1 MNFSDAFK
9 MAATEKM
16 TENGGKAYSSTGSNL
31 LNLFS
36 TVGGLRNVSD
46 ATIIDMFKKSRD
58 EDKELAD
65 NLVHYS
71 RNIRNNGCGERRVG
85 RILLK
90 ELAALD
96 PQKII
101 RNFQTIVDNGRWD
114 DLFCLFD
121 TSCEDKMMVFY
132 LKQIVDDI
140 AHLQKKEPV
149 SLAAKWMPSINTSS
163 KKTREMAK
171 KFCRFADISEKDYRK
186 TLSALR
192 SYLKITERLMSDREW
207 SKIDFETVPSNAMN
221 RYSTAFARNCG
232 DKWKE
237 YLNSV
242 KNGEKKINVGTLFPY
257 DIIKPVVEDNCIS
270 SSVVDYY
277 DTDVINIQWNSLPNY
292 VDDEKSV
299 VCMCDVSGSMYIDD
313 CRPMAT
319 SVGLGIY
326 FAQHNQGTYHNMY
339 MTFSNVP
346 HFITIED
353 GANICDIVKK
363 MIRKDVGYNTNLDKG
378 FEAIWNIARETNDA
392 PAALIVISDMEI
404 DSYKEGS
411 FGIAEKW
418 EKKFEEIGLKMP
430 KLILWNVESRN
441 GDTFLSTKYNPNV
454 AFISG
459 QSAST
464 FAHLQTLI
472 EKDAYSAMVEILALP
487 QFQWK

>member
-9 MAATEKM
+9 MAATEKI

-65 NLVHYS
+65 NLILYS

-90 ELAALD
+90 ELAVLD

-140 AHLQKKEPV
+140 AHLQKEEPV

-207 SKIDFETVPSNAMN
+207 NKIDFEAVPSNAMN

-232 DKWKE
+232 DKWME

-257 DIIKPVVEDNCIS
+257 DIIEPVVIDNCDFILGHC
-270 SSVVDYY
+270 Y
-277 DTDVINIQWNSLPNY
+277 DADIINVQWNSLPDY
-292 VDDEKSV
+292 VNGEKSV
-299 VCMCDVSGSMYIDD
+299 VCMCDISGSM
-313 CRPMAT
+313 CVNGCQPMAT

-353 GANICDIVKK
+353 GANVCDIVEK
-363 MIRKDVGYNTNLDKG
+363 MMKKDVGYNTNLDKG

-418 EKKFEEIGLKMP
+418 EKKFGEIGLKMP

-472 EKDAYSAMVEILALP
+472 EKDAYSAMVEILSLP

>member
-9 MAATEKM
+9 MAAAEKM

-36 TVGGLRNVSD
+36 TIGGLRNVSD

-65 NLVHYS
+65 NLVLYS

-207 SKIDFETVPSNAMN
+207 SKIDFEAVPSNAMN
-221 RYSTAFARNCG
+221 RYSMAFARNCG
-232 DKWKE
+232 NKWTE

-257 DIIKPVVEDNCIS
+257 DIVKPVVLDNCDFIS
-270 SSVVDYY
+270 GHCY
-277 DTDVINIQWNSLPNY
+277 DADVINVQWNSLPDY
-292 VDDEKSV
+292 VNGEKSV
-299 VCMCDVSGSMYIDD
+299 VCMCDVSGSMCVDD
-313 CRPMAT
+313 GRPMAT

-353 GANICDIVKK
+353 GANVCDIVEK
-363 MIRKDVGYNTNLDKG
+363 MMKKDVGYNTNLDKG
-378 FEAIWNIARETNDA
+378 FEAIWNIARETNDV

-464 FAHLQTLI
+464 FAHLQILI
-472 EKDAYSAMVEILALP
+472 EKDAYSAMVEVLTLP

>member
-9 MAATEKM
+9 MAATEKI

-65 NLVHYS
+65 NLILYS

-90 ELAALD
+90 ELAVLD

-207 SKIDFETVPSNAMN
+207 NKIDFEAVPSNAMN
-221 RYSTAFARNCG
+221 RYSIAFARNCG
-232 DKWKE
+232 DKWME

-257 DIIKPVVEDNCIS
+257 DIIEPVVIDNCDFILGHC
-270 SSVVDYY
+270 Y
-277 DTDVINIQWNSLPNY
+277 DADIINVQWNSLPDY
-292 VDDEKSV
+292 VNGEKSV
-299 VCMCDVSGSMYIDD
+299 VCMCDISGSMYVNG
-313 CRPMAT
+313 CQPMAT

-353 GANICDIVKK
+353 GANVCDIVEK
-363 MIRKDVGYNTNLDKG
+363 MMEKDVGYNTNLDKG

-459 QSAST
+459 QSVST

-472 EKDAYSAMVEILALP
+472 GKDAYSAMVEILSLP

>member
-1 MNFSDAFK
+1 MNFSEAFK
-9 MAATEKM
+9 VAASQTV
-16 TENGGKAYSSTGSNL
+16 TENGGKCFSSTGSDL
-31 LNLFS
+31 LNLFA
-36 TVGGLRNVSD
+36 TIGGLRSVPEDKIVEMYKAARN
-46 ATIIDMFKKSRD
+46 

-65 NLVHYS
+65 NLVLYS
-71 RNIRNNGCGERRVG
+71 RNIREDGCGERRVG
-85 RILLK
+85 KILLK
-90 ELAALD
+90 TLAEVD
-96 PQKII
+96 PQKVN
-101 RNFQTIVDNGRWD
+101 RDFTTIVNNGRWD

-121 TSCEDKMMVFY
+121 TPCEDKMMVFY

-221 RYSTAFARNCG
+221 RYSMAFARNCG
-232 DKWKE
+232 NKWME

-257 DIIKPVVEDNCIS
+257 DIIKPVVKDNIL

-313 CRPMAT
+313 CRPLAT

-353 GANICDIVKK
+353 GENVCDIVKN
-363 MIRKDVGYNTNLDKG
+363 MMRKDVGLNTDLDKG
-378 FEAIWNIARETNDA
+378 FEAIWNIARETNDV

-441 GDTFLSTKYNPNV
+441 GNTFLSTKYNPNV
-454 AFISG
+454 VFISG

-472 EKDAYSAMVEILALP
+472 KKDAYSAMIEILSLP

>member
-65 NLVHYS
+65 NLVLYS

-221 RYSTAFARNCG
+221 RYSMAFARNCG
-232 DKWKE
+232 NKWTE

-257 DIIKPVVEDNCIS
+257 DIVKPVVIDNCDFIS
-270 SSVVDYY
+270 GHCY
-277 DTDVINIQWNSLPNY
+277 DADVINIQWNSLPNY
-292 VDDEKSV
+292 VNGEKSV
-299 VCMCDVSGSMYIDD
+299 VCMCDVSGSMCIDN
-313 CRPMAT
+313 CRPLAT

-326 FAQHNQGTYHNMY
+326 FAQHNQGAYHNMY

-353 GANICDIVKK
+353 EVNICDIIEK
-363 MIRKDVGYNTNLDKG
+363 MMRKDVGYNTNLDKG

-441 GDTFLSTKYNPNV
+441 GNTFLSTKYNPNV

-472 EKDAYSAMVEILALP
+472 EKDAYSAMVEVLTLP

>member
-9 MAATEKM
+9 MVATEKM

-36 TVGGLRNVSD
+36 TVGGLRNVPD

-65 NLVHYS
+65 NLVLYS

-90 ELAALD
+90 ELATLD
-96 PQKII
+96 PQKVI

-121 TSCEDKMMVFY
+121 TPCEDKMMVFY
-132 LKQIVDDI
+132 LKQLVDDI
-140 AHLQKKEPV
+140 AHLQSKEPI
-149 SLAAKWMPSINTSS
+149 SLAAKWSPSINASS

-207 SKIDFETVPSNAMN
+207 DKIDFEAVPSNAMN
-221 RYSTAFARNCG
+221 RYSKAFARNCG
-232 DKWKE
+232 DKWME

-242 KNGEKKINVGTLFPY
+242 KNDEKKINVGTLFPY
-257 DIIKPVVEDNCIS
+257 DIIKPVVVDNCAIGLPN
-270 SSVVDYY
+270 YY
-277 DTDVINIQWNSLPNY
+277 DTDVINVQWNSLPNY
-292 VDDEKSV
+292 VNSEKSV
-299 VCMCDVSGSMYIDD
+299 VCMCDVSGSMCIDG

-319 SVGLGIY
+319 SIGLGIY
-326 FAQHNQGTYHNMY
+326 FAQHNQGVYHNMY

-353 GANICDIVKK
+353 GANVCDIVEK
-363 MIRKDVGYNTNLDKG
+363 MMEKDVGYNTNLDKG
-378 FEAIWNIARETNDA
+378 FEAIWNIAKETNDV

-404 DSYKEGS
+404 DNYKEGS
-411 FGIAEKW
+411 FGIVEKW
-418 EKKFEEIGLKMP
+418 EKKFGEISLKMP

-441 GDTFLSTKYNPNV
+441 GETFLSTKSNPNV

-472 EKDAYSAMVEILALP
+472 EKDAYSAMVEVLSLP

>member
-9 MAATEKM
+9 MAATEKI

-31 LNLFS
+31 LDLFS
-36 TVGGLRNVSD
+36 TVGGLRNVPD

-65 NLVHYS
+65 NLVLYS
-71 RNIRNNGCGERRVG
+71 RNIRDNGCGERRVG

-90 ELAALD
+90 ELATLD
-96 PQKII
+96 PQKVI

-121 TSCEDKMMVFY
+121 TPCEDKMMVFY
-132 LKQIVDDI
+132 LKQLVDDI
-140 AHLQKKEPV
+140 THLQYKEPI
-149 SLAAKWMPSINTSS
+149 SLAAKWSPSINTSS

-207 SKIDFETVPSNAMN
+207 DKIDFEAVSSNAMN
-221 RYSTAFARNCG
+221 RYSKAFARNCG
-232 DKWKE
+232 SKWQE

-257 DIIKPVVEDNCIS
+257 DIIKPVVIGDCEFIS
-270 SSVVDYY
+270 GHCY
-277 DTDVINIQWNSLPNY
+277 DADVINTQWNSLPNY
-292 VDDEKSV
+292 VNSEKSV
-299 VCMCDVSGSMYIDD
+299 VCMCDVSGSMCVDD

-319 SVGLGIY
+319 SIGLGIY
-326 FAQHNQGTYHNMY
+326 FAQHNQGIYHNMY

-353 GANICDIVKK
+353 DANVCDIVEK
-363 MIRKDVGYNTNLDKG
+363 MMEKDVGYNTNLDKG
-378 FEAIWNIARETNDA
+378 FEAIWNIARESIDV

-404 DSYKEGS
+404 DRYKEGS

-418 EKKFEEIGLKMP
+418 EKKFEDIGLKMP

-441 GDTFLSTKYNPNV
+441 GDTFLSTKSNPNV
-454 AFISG
+454 VFISG

-472 EKDAYSAMVEILALP
+472 EKDAYSAMVEILSLP